1 MFISKKALGAIVA
14 TAGFAVGAQA
24 EDLLI
29 VDLSVANQVTI
40 SATTGAASANA
51 SGSTFTGVY
60 LENAFGNLSTSSLG
74 ALLVS
79 GNLAPTSNTSD
90 NSPSLFNALGNAGLN
105 IWSYSSSSSSTFTAG
120 QQAFSGAATWSI
132 SAGAY
137 ADLLDG
143 PSGGNIYFAADT
155 DDDLSS
161 ATVIGQWRII
171 PAPSSLALLGLG
183 GLVAGRR
190 RR

>member
-1 MFISKKALGAIVA
+1 MFISKKALGAVVA
-14 TAGFAVGAQA
+14 VAGLATGAQA

-40 SATTGAASANA
+40 SATSGAASANA
-51 SGSTFTGVY
+51 SGSTFTGFY
-60 LENAFGNLSTSSLG
+60 LENAFGNQSSAPLG

-79 GNLAPTSNTSD
+79 GNLTPTSNTSD
-90 NSPSLFNALGNAGLN
+90 NSPSLFNLGGNAGLN
-105 IWSYSSSSSSTFTAG
+105 VWSYSAASTGTFTAG
-120 QQAFSGAATWSI
+120 QQAFTGAATWNI

-143 PSGGNIYFAADT
+143 PSGGNIYFAADS
-155 DDDLSS
+155 DDDLSA

>member
-1 MFISKKALGAIVA
+1 MFMSKQSLGAVVA
-14 TAGFAVGAQA
+14 IAGLAAGAQA

-29 VDLSVANQVTI
+29 LDLSVANQVTI
-40 SATTGAASANA
+40 TATTGAASANA
-51 SGSTFTGVY
+51 SGSVFTGFY
-60 LENAFGNLSTSSLG
+60 LANAFGNGSTSSLS
-74 ALLVS
+74 ASLVS
-79 GNLAPTSNTSD
+79 GNLTPTSNTSD

-105 IWSYSSSSSSTFTAG
+105 VWSYSTSTSSTFTAG
-120 QQAFSGAATWSI
+120 QQAFTGSATWNI

-143 PSGGNIYFAADT
+143 PSSGDIYFAADT
-155 DDDLSS
+155 DDDLAA
-161 ATVIGQWRII
+161 ATVIGQWRIV
-171 PAPSSLALLGLG
+171 PAPSSLALIGLG